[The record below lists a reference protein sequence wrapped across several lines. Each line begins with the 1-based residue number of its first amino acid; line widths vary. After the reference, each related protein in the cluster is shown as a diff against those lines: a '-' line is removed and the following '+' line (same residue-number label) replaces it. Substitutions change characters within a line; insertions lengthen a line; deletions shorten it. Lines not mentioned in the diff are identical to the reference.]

1 VIQVTL
7 HAIQRFQERIA
18 AVDAAEARR
27 RILQHEPAMLVAV
40 RFGARCVRCPDGMRL
55 ILQDGFVTT
64 VFGRE
69 MRLGRPGQTKGTRQ

>member
-1 VIQVTL
+1 MIQVSA
-7 HAIQRFQERIA
+7 HAVQRFQERIA

-40 RFGARCVRCPDGMRL
+40 RFGARCVLCPNGMRL
-55 ILQDGFVTT
+55 ILKGSFVTT

-69 MRLGRPGQTKGTRQ
+69 MRLGRSA